1 MSGALAGMSPF
12 RDMGRAMFSPLCTR
26 AAAVMTDGLRRR
38 FCTAAATTSQAGLLS
53 TAMASVSGDRSESP
67 YVLRLIWSSPPPVP
81 GGGGRQGEEEM
92 GVLDAVARPVVGAAV
107 GGSA

>member
-1 MSGALAGMSPF
+1 MTTAVTKPALSVSTIGRPSNDRLREMSRAVATAGTRRAMSGALAGMSPF

-53 TAMASVSGDRSESP
+53 TAMARVSGDRC
-67 YVLRLIWSSPPPVP
+67 
-81 GGGGRQGEEEM
+81 
-92 GVLDAVARPVVGAAV
+92 
-107 GGSA
+107 